1 MILLYALESAE
12 DHRYRL
18 HFGIDPIAIIRSA
31 FNIVIRKR
39 LEGASTIEQQYV
51 RTCTGHKAISFIRKL
66 EEASIAVLL
75 SLKANKTDIAYSYL
89 TYAYYGY
96 RLNGYKSA
104 ILAFSESENQ
114 VELSQDLAASVVS
127 LLKRPK
133 PEQENPNWK
142 IAHHRRVSYILA
154 RQRGVNN
161 CEWCDS

>member
-1 MILLYALESAE
+1 MLLHALESAE

-18 HFGIDPIAIIRSA
+18 HYGIDPIAIIRAA

-51 RTCTGHKAISFIRKL
+51 RTCTGHKAISFTRKL

-75 SLKANKTDIAYSYL
+75 SLISNKTDIAYSYL

-96 RLNGYKSA
+96 GLNGYKSA
-104 ILAFSESENQ
+104 ILAFSGREYEIKF
-114 VELSQDLAASVVS
+114 SQDLAASVVS

-133 PEQENPNWK
+133 PEQENINWK
-142 IAHHRRVSYILA
+142 IAHQRRVSYILA
-154 RQRGVNN
+154 RQ
-161 CEWCDS
+161 CDQCGL